1 MVTRRSTKR
10 TARHVSLRA
19 DALLKDPRRL
29 AKLASAQRKALLTA
43 LVRDEN
49 GTMMAEAGTELR
61 ARVESGHLRY
71 GTPGADV
78 RETFDISW
86 DTYIGGGV
94 QERLDALFPDK
105 EQGGARS
112 GLHDEVRSVSSRLYT
127 AMAHQ
132 DGVSWLRAGDAP

>member
-1 MVTRRSTKR
+1 MVTRKSTKR
-10 TARHVSLRA
+10 TARHVSLLA
-19 DALLKDPRRL
+19 DALLKGPRRL
-29 AKLASAQRKALLTA
+29 AKLAPAQRKALLTA

-49 GTMMAEAGTELR
+49 GTMSEAGTELR
-61 ARVESGHLRY
+61 ARVESGHLRH

-78 RETFDISW
+78 CETFDNSW
-86 DTYIGGGV
+86 DMYIGGGV
-94 QERLDALFPDK
+94 QERLDAFFPDE